1 MAGSASKTPWLV
13 RMHHRMRT
21 VSFGM
26 VFVAASLH
34 LVGKGFSAAAWSY
47 LVGLLLIYPHL
58 QYWRSRR
65 AANAIQTEMNHLK
78 LDSLLLGA
86 LVAAVQFSD
95 WLTFSVVMG
104 TLSNNAANKGWRG
117 IAESL
122 VGLALG
128 VGLGL
133 VVFGYRFAPQT
144 DWPAM
149 LVCMLGLGAYL
160 LAMNNIG
167 FSRNIQ
173 LRKVRKALEGREKEL
188 LEANETMRRNLA
200 EIDQLQAQLQDQA
213 NRDPLTGLFNRRFLD
228 MGLNRELAR
237 CSRENKPMSLL
248 MIDVDHFKKYNDR
261 YGHPSG
267 DECLRRVA
275 QVLITCAKRASD
287 LAARY
292 GGEEFVVVLPD
303 TDAVTARRLAQ
314 EVLSGVA
321 SMALLHEMSRLG
333 RVSVSIGVATS
344 TGEIYR
350 DEDSLLRA
358 ADLALYRAKHCGR
371 NQIQLAPESL
381 PKLGGGNLELLQA
394 LRLEWDLSHEC
405 GHNDIDDAHRELFA
419 HANLVLER
427 AVSGAPR
434 AVLAEMA
441 EALITEMHRHFVEEE
456 QIIEAAGFP
465 QAAQHA
471 VAHQQLLER
480 ARMLVNRVRA
490 DDVDLAEFFRLLGH
504 DLVARHML
512 ELDCAFA
519 PYLSAGR

>member
-21 VSFGM
+21 VSFAM
-26 VFVAASLH
+26 VFGAASLH
-34 LVGKGFSAAAWSY
+34 LSGKGYGAASWSY
-47 LVGLLLIYPHL
+47 LVVLLLIYPHL

-65 AANAIQTEMNHLK
+65 AADAIQAEMAHLK
-78 LDSLLLGA
+78 LDSVLLGA
-86 LVAAVQFSD
+86 LVAVVQFSD

-122 VGLALG
+122 LGLGLG

-133 VVFGYRFAPQT
+133 AVFGFGFSPQT

-173 LRKVRKALEGREKEL
+173 LRKVRKVLEGREKEL
-188 LEANETMRRNLA
+188 LKANETMRRNLD
-200 EIDQLQAQLQDQA
+200 EIDQLQARLQDQA
-213 NRDPLTGLFNRRFLD
+213 NRDSLTGLFNRRFLD
-228 MGLNRELAR
+228 VALNRELAR
-237 CSRENKPMSLL
+237 CSRENKPLSLL

-275 QVLITCAKRASD
+275 QVLTTCAKRASD

-303 TDAVTARRLAQ
+303 TDAIMAQRLAL
-314 EVLSGVA
+314 EVLTGVA
-321 SMALLHEMSRLG
+321 SLTLMHDMSRLG
-333 RVSVSIGVATS
+333 RVSVSIGAATS
-344 TGEIYR
+344 SGDVYR

-371 NQIQLAPESL
+371 NQIQMAPEAAH
-381 PKLGGGNLELLQA
+381 KLGEDSLELLKT
-394 LRLEWDLSHEC
+394 LRLEWDLAHEC
-405 GHNDIDDAHRELFA
+405 GHADIDDAHRDLFA
-419 HANLVLER
+419 HVNLVLER
-427 AVSGAPR
+427 AVSGVSR
-434 AVLAEMA
+434 SVVAEMA
-441 EALITEMHRHFVEEE
+441 DTLIAEMHRHFVEEE
-456 QIIEAAGFP
+456 QIVEAAGFP
-465 QAAQHA
+465 QASQHA
-471 VAHQQLLER
+471 LGVWA
-480 ARMLVNRVRA
+480 
-490 DDVDLAEFFRLLGH
+490 AEGKIPIANLRW
-504 DLVARHML
+504 
-512 ELDCAFA
+512 
-519 PYLSAGR
+519 